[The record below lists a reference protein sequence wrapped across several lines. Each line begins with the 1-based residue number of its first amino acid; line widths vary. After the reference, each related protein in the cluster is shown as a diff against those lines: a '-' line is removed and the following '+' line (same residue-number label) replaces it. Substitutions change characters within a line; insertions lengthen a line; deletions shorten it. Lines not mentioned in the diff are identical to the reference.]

1 MTDRQAKQWWDDVH
15 SAFMEILY
23 RYDPLDMGSTVGAP
37 DDEYFDEATRTI
49 RSVLDLSEEWGL
61 RQALESRWPGTGSAM
76 LDELEAAWRPPPKAA
91 P

>member
-1 MTDRQAKQWWDDVH
+1 MTEHQLGRWWKDVH

-61 RQALESRWPGTGSAM
+61 RQAIESRWPGADAAM
-76 LDELEAAWRPPPKAA
+76 LDELEAVWRPPPKAQS
-91 P
+91 

>member
-1 MTDRQAKQWWDDVH
+1 MTEHQLGQWWKGIH
-15 SAFMEILY
+15 TAFMEILY
-23 RYDPLDMGSTVGAP
+23 RHDPLGTGSTVGAP

-61 RQALESRWPGTGSAM
+61 RQAIESRWPGADAAM
-76 LDELEAAWRPPPKAA
+76 LDELEAVWRPPPKVS